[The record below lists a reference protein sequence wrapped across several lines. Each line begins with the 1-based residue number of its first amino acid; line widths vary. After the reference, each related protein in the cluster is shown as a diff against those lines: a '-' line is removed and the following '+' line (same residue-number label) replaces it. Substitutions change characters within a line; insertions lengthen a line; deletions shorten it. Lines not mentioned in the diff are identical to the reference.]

1 MTIAEFIEQ
10 LKKYPQDLEISFGE
24 DSDWIEKV
32 ILIFGQAETGETKQL
47 PQPKPNLIAKFDQ
60 DKEEMVWTDPN
71 TFQRKIDAHT
81 LVDDLNCAIVMQKNS
96 NGEFLT
102 GAEALAY
109 LNSIDKY
116 KI

>member
-10 LKKYPQDLEISFGE
+10 LKKYPQDMKVSFGN
-24 DSDWIEKV
+24 DSDLIEKV
-32 ILIFGQAETGETKQL
+32 ILIFGLTETKQL

-71 TFQRKIDAHT
+71 TFQRKFDAHT
-81 LVDDLNCAIVMQKNS
+81 LVDDLKCAIVMQKNS

>member
-10 LKKYPQDLEISFGE
+10 LKKYPQDIEISFGN

-32 ILIFGQAETGETKQL
+32 ILIFGLTETKQL
-47 PQPKPNLIAKFDQ
+47 SQPAPNLIAKFDE
-60 DKEEMVWTDPN
+60 DKGEMVWTDPN
-71 TFQRKIDAHT
+71 TFPRKFDAHT
-81 LVDDLNCAIVMQKNS
+81 LVDDLKCAIVMQKNS

-102 GAEALAY
+102 GAQALAY